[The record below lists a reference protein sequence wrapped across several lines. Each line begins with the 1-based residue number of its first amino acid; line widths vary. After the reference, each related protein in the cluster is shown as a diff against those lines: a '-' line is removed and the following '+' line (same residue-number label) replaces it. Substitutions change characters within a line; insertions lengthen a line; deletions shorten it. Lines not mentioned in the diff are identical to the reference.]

1 MMLIDTHAHLEEID
15 DINNVIQRAKMNN
28 IIAIIAVGSTIKS
41 NSEILSLASK
51 YSGLIY
57 PSIGIHPIAAE
68 TDIKTALTQIIS
80 NINHC
85 FAIGEVGLDYQ
96 YDINKTKQK
105 EIFENMLQIS
115 KKFGK
120 PVSLH
125 SRKAWDDVFSL
136 VHTMGISKAVF
147 HWYSGPNEV
156 LKKILDNGYF
166 ISATP
171 AVWDS
176 PKHRNAIEIAP
187 VESILLETD
196 TPVKYKGVPSE
207 PSDVTKVLS
216 MVAKIKNISID
227 KLADIT
233 TNNACKLFGIS
244 CQIHKDVDIR

>member
-1 MMLIDTHAHLEEID
+1 MKLIDTHAHIEEIND
-15 DINNVIQRAKMNN
+15 LDNVIQRAKMNN
-28 IIAIIAVGSTIKS
+28 IIAIIAVGSSIKS
-41 NSEILSLASK
+41 NADILSLASK
-51 YSGLIY
+51 YNEFIY
-57 PSIGIHPIAAE
+57 PSIGIHPIEAE
-68 TDIKTALTQIIS
+68 TDVKTAITQIIS
-80 NINHC
+80 NIDHC
-85 FAIGEVGLDYQ
+85 VAIGEIGLDYQ

-115 KKFGK
+115 KKLGK

-136 VHTMGISKAVF
+136 VQTIGISKAVF

-166 ISATP
+166 VSATP
-171 AVWDS
+171 AVWHS
-176 PKHRNAIEIAP
+176 PKHRNAIEMTP

-196 TPVKYKGVPSE
+196 TPVKYGGVPSE
-207 PSDVTKVLS
+207 PSDVTKVLN

-233 TNNACKLFGIS
+233 TNNACKLFDIS
-244 CQIHKDVDIR
+244 C